1 MIQGVHHESTIPY
14 LQLITGNPSIV
25 YMAIYVRYLPCLS
38 VCVVDDRKV
47 DQGFEHVWE
56 RILVNRITL
65 SVDMCIRLCQICI
78 CIIINQFHVLC
89 AG

>member
-38 VCVVDDRKV
+38 VLVVLI
-47 DQGFEHVWE
+47 E
-56 RILVNRITL
+56 RLNKAL
-65 SVDMCIRLCQICI
+65 NMFGKESW
-78 CIIINQFHVLC
+78 
-89 AG
+89 